1 MFRVFHP
8 SVVVAGAVADAVTAA
23 SVAMGAVA
31 DLQRKHGTGI
41 KGIGGRPTLAA
52 DIGYPSVTSGPSC

>member
-1 MFRVFHP
+1 MLARA
-8 SVVVAGAVADAVTAA
+8 VAGVVTAA
-23 SVAMGAVA
+23 AVAVGAVA

-41 KGIGGRPTLAA
+41 KGMGGRPTLAA